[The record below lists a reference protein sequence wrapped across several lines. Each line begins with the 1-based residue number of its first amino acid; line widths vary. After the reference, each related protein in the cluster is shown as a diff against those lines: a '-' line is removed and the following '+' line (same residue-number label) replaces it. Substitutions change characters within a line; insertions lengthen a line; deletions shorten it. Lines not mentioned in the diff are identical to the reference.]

1 VQEHRW
7 RRTVAGRPPHAD
19 LGVAADKFSAHPS
32 PRLDIDGHRADPER
46 TTMSKIAERSAKAQE
61 NIDTL
66 ESALDRTQQA
76 LRAAEKAD
84 LAAAAVTKKSRKF
97 LKLVVVL
104 TVIGVAVLV
113 VKKLAGGGSNPPG
126 TPDPYGTDSTEK

>member
-1 VQEHRW
+1 
-7 RRTVAGRPPHAD
+7 
-19 LGVAADKFSAHPS
+19 
-32 PRLDIDGHRADPER
+32 
-46 TTMSKIAERSAKAQE
+46 MSKIAERSVKAQE